1 MNTNDLKILREALQP
16 QDSALRI
23 KAIAALDRI
32 EAAQSV
38 RKVLT
43 DEEIEKILHKKS
55 INGMGPT
62 YQWEWRQALKHA
74 RDNGYLAPT
83 AGLTVDEGEQLVKEW
98 CLEWCER
105 VAPDDSDWSD
115 LLAHLTAAME
125 AKNNNK

>member
-43 DEEIEKILHKKS
+43 DEEIERIRITREREDGRMATTKYGYGFRDGLR
-55 INGMGPT
+55 
-62 YQWEWRQALKHA
+62 YA
-74 RDNGYLAPT
+74 RDNGYLAPST
-83 AGLTVDEGEQLVKEW
+83 TTDAI
-98 CLEWCER
+98 
-105 VAPDDSDWSD
+105 
-115 LLAHLTAAME
+115 
-125 AKNNNK
+125 